1 MATIKKFEDLEIW
14 NNARVLSLKVFEL
27 TKNDFF
33 SKDFRF
39 KSQIRAA
46 AGSVMDNI
54 AEGFERSSR
63 LEFINFLSFSKGSC
77 GELKSQCYR
86 SLDQLYISKEEFEEL
101 YNGYDKLASNLAG
114 FIEYLNKSAIKGQK
128 FKDRT

>member
-27 TKNDFF
+27 TNNDFF

-46 AGSVMDNI
+46 AASVMDNI

-128 FKDRT
+128 FKDRI